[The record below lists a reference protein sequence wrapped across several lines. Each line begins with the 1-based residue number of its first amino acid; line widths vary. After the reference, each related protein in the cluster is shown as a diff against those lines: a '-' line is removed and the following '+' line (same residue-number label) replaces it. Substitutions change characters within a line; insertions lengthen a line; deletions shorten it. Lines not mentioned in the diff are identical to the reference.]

1 MVQPCPG
8 KQTASYISLKAFDAA
23 IATLQRQGIVD
34 TVIVASLAEIAIKT
48 AVAKKEY
55 AQMHP
60 GALSAI
66 TKAAADAHRAG
77 TVLNVAQAMSAD
89 A

>member
-1 MVQPCPG
+1 
-8 KQTASYISLKAFDAA
+8 
-23 IATLQRQGIVD
+23 
-34 TVIVASLAEIAIKT
+34 
-48 AVAKKEY
+48 
-55 AQMHP
+55 MHL

>member
-23 IATLQRQGIVD
+23 IAALQRHLD
-34 TVIVASLAEIAIKT
+34 
-48 AVAKKEY
+48 
-55 AQMHP
+55 
-60 GALSAI
+60 ALSAI

-77 TVLNVAQAMSAD
+77 TVLNVAQAMFAD

>member
-8 KQTASYISLKAFDAA
+8 KQTASYITLKAFDAA
-23 IATLQRQGIVD
+23 IADLQRHLD
-34 TVIVASLAEIAIKT
+34 
-48 AVAKKEY
+48 
-55 AQMHP
+55 
-60 GALSAI
+60 ALSAI

-89 A
+89 AWNTITNNV

>member
-8 KQTASYISLKAFDAA
+8 KQTVSYISLKAFDAA
-23 IATLQRQGIVD
+23 IADL
-34 TVIVASLAEIAIKT
+34 
-48 AVAKKEY
+48 
-55 AQMHP
+55 QMHLD
-60 GALSAI
+60 ALSTI

-89 A
+89 AWNTITNNV

>member
-8 KQTASYISLKAFDAA
+8 KQTASYISLKAFDAT
-23 IATLQRQGIVD
+23 IADL
-34 TVIVASLAEIAIKT
+34 
-48 AVAKKEY
+48 
-55 AQMHP
+55 QMHLD
-60 GALSAI
+60 ALSAI